1 MDYKP
6 QVSVIILIKFDK
18 MIATSKASNAAISQR
33 YISRSNQ
40 VIQMA
45 EIAKRFIVY
54 IEPCRNIC
62 INYIIQFWKVNILF
76 CNPDSKHT
84 AADVYPNQI
93 RAYLIRNCHC
103 RTDDASGACMAVR
116 HDSDFRIIDV
126 ILVQQFYYLA
136 DGLIVNIV
144 SENLCGVVFSV

>member
-18 MIATSKASNAAISQR
+18 MIAASKASNAAISQR
-33 YISRSNQ
+33 QISRSDQ
-40 VIQMA
+40 IVQMI
-45 EIAKRFIVY
+45 EITKRFIIY
-54 IEPCRNIC
+54 IKPVRNIC
-62 INYIIQFWKVNILF
+62 INHIIQLWKVNILF
-76 CNPDSKHT
+76 CNPDSQHT
-84 AADVYPNQI
+84 AANIYPDQI

-103 RTDDASGACMAVR
+103 RTDDAASACMAVR

-144 SENLCGVVFSV
+144 SENLCGVVFSF

>member
-18 MIATSKASNAAISQR
+18 MIAASKASNAAISQR
-33 YISRSNQ
+33 YISRSDQ

-62 INYIIQFWKVNILF
+62 INYIIQFREVNILF
-76 CNPDSKHT
+76 CNPNSQHT
-84 AADVYPNQI
+84 AANIYTNQI
-93 RAYLIRNCHC
+93 WAYLIRNCHC

-116 HDSDFRIIDV
+116 HDSDFRVFDV